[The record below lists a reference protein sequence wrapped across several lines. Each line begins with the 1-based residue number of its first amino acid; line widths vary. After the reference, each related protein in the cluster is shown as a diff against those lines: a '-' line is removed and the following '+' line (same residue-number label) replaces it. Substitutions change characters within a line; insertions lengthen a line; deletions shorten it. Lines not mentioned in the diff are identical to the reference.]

1 MERPYEQIRRMVK
14 LFEYNRLKLRF
25 RNEDERA
32 RFIDGWAERFCETDD
47 AEWNIA
53 VTIMTARRREPNFYN
68 MEKALR
74 EAQGIRKERRLQE
87 DQREQDEWRRE
98 EQRRKEGQEGNSTGE
113 VRTGLRTA
121 AQTNSR
127 AATANTQKRA
137 LQPQGSY
144 NLKTPPKTPEE
155 IAQEALLRYE
165 RIGVNLKRKGN

>member
-1 MERPYEQIRRMVK
+1 MEKPYEQIRQMVK

-32 RFIDGWAERFCETDD
+32 RFIDGWAEHFCETDD

-74 EAQGIRKERRLQE
+74 EAQGIRMERRLQE
-87 DQREQDEWRRE
+87 DQREQDEWREKQGSE
-98 EQRRKEGQEGNSTGE
+98 EQRWEEGREENINGE
-113 VRTGLRTA
+113 VKTGLRTA

-137 LQPQGSY
+137 LQLQGSY

-165 RIGVNLKRKGN
+165 RRK